1 MGSASPETSPAIET
15 SVSQYVE
22 SRGWP
27 VKTRPMRR
35 FARCAGMSRSHH
47 DRYAYRP
54 IIDRPDYDWPGGRRL
69 AVYLGVNYEVFDFDG
84 GLGPEL
90 APSQTQPDVMNYAWR
105 DYGNRVGA
113 WRLFD
118 LFDRLK
124 LRTTALLNADVLD
137 RCPGLAEVC
146 RDRGD
151 EIAAHGGSNAQAQG
165 SLIRPRENGLI
176 ADVTDRLAT
185 LGMRPS
191 GWLGPWISESAHT
204 PDLLARHGY
213 RYVLDWAHDDQPTR
227 MATTHGGLLSIP
239 YSQEINDL
247 PAIIQRKQE
256 AETFA
261 AMIRDGVAQL
271 LSECDR
277 RPLVLGIALHP
288 YIMGQAH
295 RVPPLARVLTALREA
310 DDPRIWWTTAGEI
323 AAHVEANDLAV

>member
-1 MGSASPETSPAIET
+1 
-15 SVSQYVE
+15 
-22 SRGWP
+22 
-27 VKTRPMRR
+27 
-35 FARCAGMSRSHH
+35 MSSSH
-47 DRYAYRP
+47 DRYPYSP
-54 IIDRPDYDWPGGRRL
+54 IINRPDYDWPGGRRL
-69 AVYLGVNYEVFDFDG
+69 AIYLGVNYEVFDFGG
-84 GLGPEL
+84 GLGAEL
-90 APSQTQPDVMNYAWR
+90 APSQTEPDIMNYAWR

-118 LFDRLK
+118 VFDRLK

-137 RCPGLAEVC
+137 RCPGLAEAC

-151 EIAAHGGSNAQAQG
+151 EIAAHGGSNAKAQG
-165 SLIRPRENGLI
+165 SMHLPSEDRMIR
-176 ADVTDRLAT
+176 DVTERLAS
-185 LGMRPS
+185 LGARPT
-191 GWLGPWISESAHT
+191 GWLGPWISESRHT
-204 PDLLARHGY
+204 PDLLAAEGY

-227 MATTHGGLLSIP
+227 LMTNHGGLLSVP

-256 AETFA
+256 AETFVG
-261 AMIRDGVAQL
+261 MIRSAVSQL

-295 RVPPLARVLTALREA
+295 RVPPLAQVLSELREA

-323 AAHVEANDLAV
+323 AEHIEANGPAA